1 MPWTGRNAAIL
12 WSVLIVVLIL
22 CAMLAAGSGAGL
34 PYDLFFLPVIM
45 AFLFFRYKGFWIF
58 IPATALF
65 VYANSLQATPFSEQL
80 WHALFELCQWL
91 IIAAIT
97 LATLRKYKIIERH
110 SERIQRDIEMARMLQ
125 TALVPRKY
133 DFGRLHIEGMI
144 HQCNDVGGDYYYFR
158 PFQEKYVVFCLGDVM
173 GKGISAAMVMA
184 VVMGFFFEWG
194 KKSPSPSVILEKLNK
209 RLLRLWSEDSARF
222 TTLFYA
228 VFDEESSLLT
238 YSSGGHGPA
247 LILRKNGTVE
257 KISGEG
263 LPIGILEGE
272 TWDENQVTLEKGDR
286 VFVFTDGLTE
296 ARAQDGELFSLD
308 RVIEILKMS
317 QNHSCGQSIKKLRDA
332 AVSFSGG
339 EFSDDMAIL
348 AVEVVK

>member
-1 MPWTGRNAAIL
+1 
-12 WSVLIVVLIL
+12 
-22 CAMLAAGSGAGL
+22 
-34 PYDLFFLPVIM
+34 
-45 AFLFFRYKGFWIF
+45 
-58 IPATALF
+58 
-65 VYANSLQATPFSEQL
+65 
-80 WHALFELCQWL
+80 
-91 IIAAIT
+91 
-97 LATLRKYKIIERH
+97 
-110 SERIQRDIEMARMLQ
+110 
-125 TALVPRKY
+125 KY

-308 RVIEILKMS
+308 RVIEILKQS